1 MTTIGDENVN
11 ATFGVKCEECS
22 LAKQVSDA
30 PPLYMDED
38 ERLKNFFSCPKKPK
52 WKWFHKDL
60 VHPCPD
66 VVPTVDRTYPL
77 PSRERVLMLEQA
89 AADPRNEVISASA
102 MANRLFTSMPRHL
115 AYKEIQSIT
124 ESNPR
129 FGRYVENLFEEIVV
143 RSSLTKKSARPR

>member
-1 MTTIGDENVN
+1 MITIGDKSTN
-11 ATFGVKCEECS
+11 AISGVKCEECS
-22 LAKQVSDA
+22 LAKRVSDA

-52 WKWFHKDL
+52 WKWFHKEL
-60 VHPCPD
+60 VHQCAD
-66 VVPTVDRTYPL
+66 AIPTVDRAYPL
-77 PSRERVLMLEQA
+77 PSRDRVFMLEQA
-89 AADPRNEVISASA
+89 AADPRNEVISAAA

-129 FGRYVENLFEEIVV
+129 FGRYVENLFEEAV
-143 RSSLTKKSARPR
+143 TKADLSKRRAKPR